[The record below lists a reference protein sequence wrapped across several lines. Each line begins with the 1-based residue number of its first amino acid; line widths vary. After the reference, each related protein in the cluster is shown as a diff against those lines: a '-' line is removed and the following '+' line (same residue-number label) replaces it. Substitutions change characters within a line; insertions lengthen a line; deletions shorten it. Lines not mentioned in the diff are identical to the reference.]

1 MARIGDTTGHD
12 YQADF
17 ESTERQGGSFQLLPH
32 MYAMLQA
39 ESIELKETLDNKGGW
54 QANIFFEVIEPA
66 EYAGQK
72 FPVYWTILHPE
83 GFQNGQYKYG
93 KSKFDAFGR
102 AIGVEITSTTDT
114 DDLTFRSFVAEVD
127 IEIGGPKKNGA
138 PGEKYKDRNA
148 IRKFF
153 YTDDLAK
160 EPVPE
165 LGVIGDGQPT
175 PKPAAND
182 NRHAARPAAANDNTA
197 KPAGSRPWGQKRA
210 A

>member
-1 MARIGDTTGHD
+1 MAKIGVTTGVD

-17 ESTERQGGSFQLLPH
+17 DATEKQGGSFQLLPH
-32 MYAMLQA
+32 MYALLQA
-39 ESIELKETLDNKGGW
+39 ESIDLKETLDGKGGW
-54 QANIFFEVIEPA
+54 QANIFFEVIEPID
-66 EYAGQK
+66 YAGQK
-72 FPVYWTILHPE
+72 FPVYWTIVHPE

-93 KSKFDAFGR
+93 KGKFDAFGR
-102 AIGVEITSTTDT
+102 AIGVDLHADTDT
-114 DDLTFRSFVAEVD
+114 DDLTFRSFAAEVD

-148 IRKFF
+148 VRKFF
-153 YTDDLAK
+153 YTDDMAK

-165 LGVIGDGQPT
+165 FGLIEGAT

-182 NRHAARPAAANDNTA
+182 NRQVARPAQAAATQQRPAATGA
-197 KPAGSRPWGQKRA
+197 KPWAKRA